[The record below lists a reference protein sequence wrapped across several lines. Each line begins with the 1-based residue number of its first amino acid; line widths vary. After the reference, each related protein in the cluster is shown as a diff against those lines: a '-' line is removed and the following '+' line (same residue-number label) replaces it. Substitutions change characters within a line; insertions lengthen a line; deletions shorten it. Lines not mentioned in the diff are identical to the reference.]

1 MNNIQMNSV
10 NLNTNVSNSK
20 QTQESKPQEEAKPQ
34 LKEHCS
40 SKTGQALKNAALGVM
55 LAASVIA
62 GAKAVTVP
70 AKAVEPEM
78 VDNSTSVSE
87 QAEETYTKSELEE
100 AVQKAVDE
108 CEEKHANASGVRTI
122 VECGVALAGLGAHM
136 KFLRDLKVAY
146 ALEELKRAF
155 DNSEDNSEDIS
166 EDNADEDIDVD
177 NSEV

>member
-1 MNNIQMNSV
+1 
-10 NLNTNVSNSK
+10 
-20 QTQESKPQEEAKPQ
+20 
-34 LKEHCS
+34 
-40 SKTGQALKNAALGVM
+40 
-55 LAASVIA
+55 
-62 GAKAVTVP
+62 
-70 AKAVEPEM
+70 M

-122 VECGVALAGLGAHM
+122 VECGVALAGLGVHM